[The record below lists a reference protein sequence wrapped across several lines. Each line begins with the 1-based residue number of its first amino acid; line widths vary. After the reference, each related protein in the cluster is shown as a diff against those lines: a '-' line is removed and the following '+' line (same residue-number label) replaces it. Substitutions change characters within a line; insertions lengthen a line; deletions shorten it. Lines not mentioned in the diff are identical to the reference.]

1 MDGDW
6 VGLCHR
12 RVASKTTVALTVT
25 LTMSSKHPPNDSES
39 EDDPDYVPPNEVG
52 MWNTTRSSVTCWAN
66 QVFPRLRFGGGRRG
80 KYQ

>member
-25 LTMSSKHPPNDSES
+25 LTMSSSKHPPNDSES

-66 QVFPRLRFGGGRRG
+66 QVFPRLRFGGRRG